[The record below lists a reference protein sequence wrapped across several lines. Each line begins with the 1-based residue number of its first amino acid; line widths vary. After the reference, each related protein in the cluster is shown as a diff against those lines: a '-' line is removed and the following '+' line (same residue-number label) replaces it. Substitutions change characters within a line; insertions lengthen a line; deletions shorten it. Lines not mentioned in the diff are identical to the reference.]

1 MINME
6 KSHTGALVVPVIG
19 QNEWERN
26 RLPFIVE
33 YRTQG
38 MRILHGTGSMELALY
53 WARFNAEA
61 HAANAAP
68 AATLFIYEQHRGRN
82 KKFDRWLVGAVMYDG
97 KTISQWLEGQE

>member
-1 MINME
+1 ME
-6 KSHTGALVVPVIG
+6 MTKTYTGAIIAPVVG

-38 MRILHGTGSMELALY
+38 VRILHGAKSLELALY

-68 AATLFIYEQHRGRN
+68 AATLFIYEQHRGKD
-82 KKFDRWLVGAVMYDG
+82 KKFDHWLVGAVMYDG
-97 KTISQWLEGQE
+97 KMISQWLEGQE

>member
-1 MINME
+1 ME
-6 KSHTGALVVPVIG
+6 MVKTFTGAIIAPVAG

-38 MRILHGTGSMELALY
+38 VRILHGAKSLELALY
-53 WARFNAEA
+53 WARFNAEV

-68 AATLFIYEQHRGRN
+68 AATLFIYEQHRGKD

-97 KTISQWLEGQE
+97 ETVSQWIGGQE

>member
-1 MINME
+1 MKMT
-6 KSHTGALVVPVIG
+6 KTFTGAIIAPVSG

-38 MRILHGTGSMELALY
+38 VRILHGAKSLGLALY
-53 WARFNAEA
+53 WASSNAKV

-68 AATLFIYEQHRGRN
+68 AATLFIYEQNRGKDKQFN
-82 KKFDRWLVGAVMYDG
+82 RWLVGAVMYDG
-97 KTISQWLEGQE
+97 KTISQGLEGQE

>member
-1 MINME
+1 MKMT
-6 KSHTGALVVPVIG
+6 KTFTGAIIAPVVG

-38 MRILHGTGSMELALY
+38 VRILHGTDSIELALY

-68 AATLFIYEQHRGRN
+68 AATLFIYEQNRGKDKRFN
-82 KKFDRWLVGAVMYDG
+82 RWLVGAVMYNG
-97 KTISQWLEGQE
+97 ETVSQWVEGQE